1 MISIPLDS
9 NSRLIQAPPAILP
22 LKVTYDATI
31 SSSTAITLQ
40 ATTTYMEVSAI
51 DKGIMMAWGRA
62 ATTSD
67 FDEYISPNTTR
78 IYIVPTGQT
87 SVQFIEASATAI
99 LAVIEK

>member
-1 MISIPLDS
+1 MISLPIDS
-9 NSRLIQAPPAILP
+9 NMRLIPAPPAVLP

-31 SSSTAITLQ
+31 SSSTTITLQ
-40 ATTTYMEVSAI
+40 ATTTYLEVSAI

-78 IYIVPTGQT
+78 AYIVPVNQT
-87 SVQFIEASATAI
+87 TVQFIESSATAI